1 MVGNVDDPRSRD
13 DYSRFLVHLTR
24 DYGGLTACHNLI
36 NILKDKTIYARNP
49 HCLFHSKLKQ
59 YGFKDSLKRRFFSV
73 CFSEVPLHQ
82 IRYISG
88 NISGRRIKL
97 KPYGL
102 VFWKDELLEKG
113 ANPAVYINAKGT
125 ELKRYLLQ
133 RFDEDFANVTTVR
146 SLKKG
151 TDHYEDLI
159 QYYCL
164 INIIS
169 ERHDFAWEREW
180 RYQGDFEFSFPDIA
194 AVIAQDPKGF
204 LKVAKKTMSRDD
216 MEKLRRT
223 AIIDP
228 RWSYEQVIEG
238 LSVDLWRLRR

>member
-1 MVGNVDDPRSRD
+1 MVTDVDDPRSRD

-24 DYGGLTACHNLI
+24 DYDGSTACANLI
-36 NILKDKTIYARNP
+36 SILNDKAIHARNP
-49 HCLFHSKLKQ
+49 HCLFQGKMKQ
-59 YGFKDSLKRRFFSV
+59 YDFSDGLKRRFYSV

-88 NISGRRIKL
+88 NIAGRRIKL
-97 KPYGL
+97 RPYGL
-102 VFWKDELLEKG
+102 VFWKDELLDKG

-125 ELKRYLLQ
+125 DLKRYLLR
-133 RFDEDFANVTTVR
+133 RFDDDFSNIKTVG
-146 SLKKG
+146 SLKKD
-151 TDHYEDLI
+151 TDYYAEII

-180 RYQGDFEFSFPDIA
+180 RYQGDFEFSFTDIA
-194 AVIAQDPKGF
+194 AVVAQNPKDF
-204 LKVAKKTMSRDD
+204 LKVAKKTLSHDD